1 MFGAGLGKYQIFSAR
16 GAAVGER
23 GFVEKVTLITHSL
36 SVRGAEVGR
45 SHHSGKGRSWPC
57 RQLISAVELDISW

>member
-23 GFVEKVTLITHSL
+23 GFVDKVTLIHCPSEALKSADHTIAA
-36 SVRGAEVGR
+36 RGAACLAG
-45 SHHSGKGRSWPC
+45 S
-57 RQLISAVELDISW
+57 